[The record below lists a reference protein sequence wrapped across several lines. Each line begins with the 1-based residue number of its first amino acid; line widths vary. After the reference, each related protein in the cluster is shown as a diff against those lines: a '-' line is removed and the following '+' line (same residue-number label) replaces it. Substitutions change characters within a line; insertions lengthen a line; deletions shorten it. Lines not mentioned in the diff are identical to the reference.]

1 MLMVNDH
8 RSHDLSAERRPTP
21 SPKRVTRWWVFP
33 VTLFVLSRI
42 WCISALYVGAWYFP
56 VQSDFKDLNPHA
68 GTYDDLPQYYRDYA
82 ARLPDYGR
90 YPLLGVN
97 AGGRWSDFAPFVHW
111 DALWYLSVV
120 EVGYQA
126 DTEAPT
132 QQNPAFFPVFPLA
145 VRALSFLGAP
155 TIPAA
160 ILLANLGTL
169 AASCLFYH
177 FVRRTYGEPAAR
189 WSLLFWLFH
198 PMGFF
203 GSVPYADSFL
213 AVCTIA
219 AMNAVTQQR
228 HLLAGLWCGI
238 ATAVRPPA
246 LALAGL
252 FLPAIVGKSQSTKT
266 RTNSFV
272 GMCLSGLGIAMYFA
286 YLGYEFGD
294 PLLYLHTK
302 WYDPPSMSGLNP
314 LRWLK
319 TIAGGIIG
327 VFLLLFRP
335 ETPPLELYS
344 GRVADPLL
352 FVWALA
358 WLPAVRRFGAGIWF
372 FTILACLMPLMS
384 IESTAS
390 YGRYMW
396 VVMPVFLAASTKLA
410 GKPSGWATLIFFAA
424 GQFMLAMWFG
434 GGWVVI

>member
-1 MLMVNDH
+1 MLMPNVP
-8 RSHDLSAERRPTP
+8 SPDLSTESTP
-21 SPKRVTRWWVFP
+21 AIPVIARGWTVP
-33 VTLFVLSRI
+33 VTLFLFSRI
-42 WCISALYVGAWYFP
+42 WCISALYLGAWYFP
-56 VQSDFKDLNPHA
+56 VQSDFKHLNPRA
-68 GTYDDLPQYYRDYA
+68 GTYDDLPEYYRDYA
-82 ARLPDYGR
+82 AHLPEFGR

-97 AGGRWSDFAPFVHW
+97 VGGRWSAFSPFVRW

-126 DTEAPT
+126 DLSAPT

-145 VRALSFLGAP
+145 VRAATFLGVP

-169 AASCLFYH
+169 VASCMLYTFA
-177 FVRRTYGEPAAR
+177 RRNYGEPAAR
-189 WSLLFWLFH
+189 WSLLLWLFH

-203 GSVPYADSFL
+203 GSVPYADAFL
-213 AVCTIA
+213 AICTIA
-219 AMNAVTQQR
+219 AMQAVTQQR
-228 HLLAGLWCGI
+228 HVLAGLWCGI

-252 FLPAIVGKSQSTKT
+252 FIPTILGRHQST
-266 RTNSFV
+266 RSRLNAFI
-272 GMCLSGLGIAMYFA
+272 GLCLSGVGIALFFA
-286 YLGYEFGD
+286 YLGYAFGD

-314 LRWLK
+314 LRWLR

-327 VFLLLFRP
+327 IFLLLFRSD
-335 ETPPLELYS
+335 TPSLELYS

-358 WLPAVRRFGAGIWF
+358 WLPTVRRLGPGIWM
-372 FTILACLMPLMS
+372 FTLLACLMPLMS

-396 VVMPVFLAASTKLA
+396 AVMPIFLAAGTKLA
-410 GKPSGWATLIFFAA
+410 NRPIGWITLTLFAA
-424 GQFMLAMWFG
+424 GQFILALWFG